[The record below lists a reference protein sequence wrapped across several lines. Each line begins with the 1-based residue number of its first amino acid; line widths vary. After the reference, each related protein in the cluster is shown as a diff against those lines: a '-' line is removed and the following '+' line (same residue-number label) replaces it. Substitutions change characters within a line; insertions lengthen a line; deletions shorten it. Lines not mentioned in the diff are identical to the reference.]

1 MLFFFS
7 FSFATPVLA
16 AEEGAP
22 TISAAPIVISVGGTY
37 DPLAGLVVTD
47 DVDSEAEL
55 LSTLTYYDGNVEIS
69 TPGVYTIYYDIFDSE
84 GHWASLRRPIF
95 VLGPDMPL
103 IFPDYLIAEYNSIFD
118 PMAGVCAFDLVD
130 GELTASIIVLENNVD
145 TSMLGE
151 YYVIYEVTDS
161 DMNRVEQTIPVYI
174 EYPIEYYPTITAPD
188 LMLKVG
194 DVYDPME
201 GVTATDMTDID
212 LTGQIEVRESYVDT
226 SRPGVYF
233 TDYWVINSLGLT
245 AYETSIV
252 FVFDMTTSPS
262 FVAEEY
268 WIETGSIFD
277 PKAGIYAYD
286 LEDGDLT
293 DKIEVVENTVDMSH
307 AGEYFLIYRVQDSDG
322 NFAEYTRMIFVEW
335 SWDLM
340 PFIQVDPYMV
350 FLPLDALFDPMAG
363 VSVIDPT
370 DGDITDN
377 IIVNSDVDTS
387 RAGEYI
393 VNYTITNSLGISNG
407 NQRIVFV
414 FDSSVPIIRAYDF
427 ESPLGQEIDNYSVH
441 FEAYDLED
449 GDLWESIVWDINAVD
464 IYTVGTY
471 PIMLSVTDSDGN
483 TAQTTCNVTI
493 KDYSYPQL
501 EAYDHQVIIGTDYNP
516 LNYVYAWDQE
526 DGEISH
532 LIQVLENNVDTNT
545 LGTYTVTYSV
555 TNSQDK
561 TTTKTVNVEVI
572 NEPLVEYFLIY
583 DGNMIRM
590 EIDEQ
595 AEKTYI
601 TSPVL
606 IPAGSVLSLALYVN
620 GELIFEFPGFILLNE
635 IQPGFLYSISSNE
648 ASELLATTSPYLY
661 NGAAIRL
668 NGKNGEIKFTSTVD
682 GEVYYAIAEKDAGV
696 PDIDTSGEGIQGK
709 TGINTITVENLKPGI
724 TPQVVYVVI
733 KTSGEEYSN
742 VLTIDIPAIP
752 TPINNGKKPDNPG
765 KPIKEEIA
773 PDVVEEVPTVE
784 EPKNNSGQ
792 DKKDDP
798 VEEPVIEEPK
808 TNNGQDKKDEAPVIE
823 SAAEEPK
830 ADKGIGQEKKE
841 LEAIEEVSEEV
852 PLILES
858 ETIEILDEE
867 KDKEKDKDKKEDEP
881 IELLEEKTNNGK
893 SDKG

>member
-1 MLFFFS
+1 M
-7 FSFATPVLA
+7 
-16 AEEGAP
+16 
-22 TISAAPIVISVGGTY
+22 SV
-37 DPLAGLVVTD
+37 
-47 DVDSEAEL
+47 
-55 LSTLTYYDGNVEIS
+55 
-69 TPGVYTIYYDIFDSE
+69 PG
-84 GHWASLRRPIF
+84 
-95 VLGPDMPL
+95 
-103 IFPDYLIAEYNSIFD
+103 DYFI
-118 PMAGVCAFDLVD
+118 
-130 GELTASIIVLENNVD
+130 T
-145 TSMLGE
+145 
-151 YYVIYEVTDS
+151 YEVTDS
-161 DMNRVEQTIPVYI
+161 DLNTVQKTRHIVVLWPDEYQPV
-174 EYPIEYYPTITAPD
+174 ITAPT
-188 LMLKVG
+188 LFLKVG
-194 DVYDPME
+194 DVFDPMEGVTAYDLTDGDITGNVTVEYMEVDTSRPGKYWILYVVFNSLGLASYADRIVVVFDMTTSPSIVADDHYLEAGEPFDPLAGVYAYDLEDGDITHLIDIVENSVDTSKPGEYYVLYRVTDSDGNIAEHTSYITVEWSWEYYSEINVYPYIVYLELGGSFDPME
-201 GVTATDMTDID
+201 GVTATDFTDGDI
-212 LTGQIEVRESYVDT
+212 TSQIEVNSYVDT
-226 SRPGVYF
+226 SMPGVYYVE
-233 TDYWVINSLGLT
+233 YWV
-245 AYETSIV
+245 
-252 FVFDMTTSPS
+252 
-262 FVAEEY
+262 
-268 WIETGSIFD
+268 
-277 PKAGIYAYD
+277 
-286 LEDGDLT
+286 
-293 DKIEVVENTVDMSH
+293 
-307 AGEYFLIYRVQDSDG
+307 
-322 NFAEYTRMIFVEW
+322 
-335 SWDLM
+335 
-340 PFIQVDPYMV
+340 
-350 FLPLDALFDPMAG
+350 
-363 VSVIDPT
+363 
-370 DGDITDN
+370 
-377 IIVNSDVDTS
+377 
-387 RAGEYI
+387 
-393 VNYTITNSLGISNG
+393 TNSLGISTG
-407 NQRIVFV
+407 SSRQVIVFE
-414 FDSSVPIIRAYDF
+414 SSEPIIMAYDF

-464 IYTVGTY
+464 INTVGTY

-648 ASELLATTSPYLY
+648 AGELLATTSPYLY

-752 TPINNGKKPDNPG
+752 TPINNGKKPDDPG

-784 EPKNNSGQ
+784 EPKKNSGQ

-808 TNNGQDKKDEAPVIE
+808 INNGQDKKDEAPVIE

-867 KDKEKDKDKKEDEP
+867 KDKRKDKDKKEDEP
-881 IELLEEKTNNGK
+881 IELLEEKINNGK